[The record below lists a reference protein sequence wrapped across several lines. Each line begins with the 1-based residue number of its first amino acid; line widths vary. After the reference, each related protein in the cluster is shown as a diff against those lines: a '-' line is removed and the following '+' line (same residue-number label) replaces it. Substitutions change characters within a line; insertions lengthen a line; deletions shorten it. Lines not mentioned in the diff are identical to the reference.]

1 MHRRTF
7 LHGLGATL
15 ALRALPSSALR
26 LSPGTHLDRLGIQLY
41 TLRDAAAANLE
52 GTLRDIAA
60 VGFREVELLDS
71 MKNFGMSA
79 AALRKLLDQVGLRA
93 PSTHIS
99 TDAFDD
105 LPRLID
111 DAHTLGHEY
120 VIVASLPL
128 DRNAPSLDDY
138 RRWADRFN
146 TAAETVRRAG
156 LWLGFHDE
164 PENFREIDGQVPYDV
179 MVARLDPKLVRL
191 QLDTGNAAMG
201 GHDPVA
207 YMERYADRYFLFHI
221 KDAPQLGSPTD
232 TELGKGVVDL
242 KRIIGRA
249 GSLEGKHLYIEQE
262 TYPGAPLDSVKRDF
276 AYLSSLSV

>member
-26 LSPGTHLDRLGIQLY
+26 LSLGTRLDRLGIQLY

-71 MKNFGMSA
+71 MKNFGMPA
-79 AALRKLLDQVGLRA
+79 ATLRKLLDQVGLRA
-93 PSTHIS
+93 PSTHIA

-146 TAAETVRRAG
+146 AAAETVRRAG

-164 PENFREIDGQVPYDV
+164 PENFRAIDGQVPYDV

-201 GHDPVA
+201 GRDPVG

-249 GSLEGKHLYIEQE
+249 GSLDGKHLYIEQE
-262 TYPGAPLDSVKRDF
+262 TYPGAPIDSVKRDF